1 MEKIIRNAAGCLLC
15 GDVIE
20 SETVHDFKSCS
31 CGNLSVDGGLEY
43 SKRSVMLLEIRG
55 LPTYLDLSESE

>member
-20 SETVHDFKSCS
+20 SETTHDFRTCS

-43 SKRSVMLLEIRG
+43 IKRGVMLFEIRG
-55 LPTYLDLSESE
+55 LPTYLDLSETE